1 MFEEI
6 RWHGRGGQGA
16 VTSAK
21 IFAEAAY
28 LEGKSVQAFA
38 FYGAERRGAPVETY
52 TRISD
57 THIKRHSQI
66 YNPTVVAVLDRALP
80 KILYMKGISKESVL
94 VVNAEEEIDFPK
106 ELQCDK
112 YWVDATQIA
121 IDLNLKVAESIITN
135 TIMVGA
141 VAKATG
147 LVKLDSLLEGTKHLL
162 RESLWDKNLQA
173 VKRGYNETH
182 GYTANNGGK

>member
-6 RWHGRGGQGA
+6 RWHGRGGQGS

-21 IFAEAAY
+21 ILAEAAY

-66 YNPTVVAVLDRALP
+66 VNPTVVAVLDPVLSAD
-80 KILYMKGISKESVL
+80 LYLKGITEDSIL
-94 VVNAEEEIDFPK
+94 VVNAEEEREFPSSVK
-106 ELQCDK
+106 CK
-112 YWVDATQIA
+112 KFWVDATQIA
-121 IDLNLKVAESIITN
+121 IDLKLRVAETYITN
-135 TIMVGA
+135 TTMTGA
-141 VAKATG
+141 VAKAAG
-147 LVKLDSLLEGTKHLL
+147 IVSLDSVVKATEKILSSRIAEQNVKAVERGFKETKP
-162 RESLWDKNLQA
+162 
-173 VKRGYNETH
+173 
-182 GYTANNGGK
+182 YTNGGT